1 MSATPGRASTG
12 KQPAVAVGRRERK
25 RQQTA
30 DHLAATAFGL
40 FEAHGYD
47 AVAMEQI
54 AAAADVAKATLY
66 NYFPVKEALL
76 AHRFRREIADGMVAL
91 RGDLARRRGFAAR
104 MRFLLQASAEW
115 NESWRDYLPHY
126 LRFRMA
132 EIDPGV
138 HRAAGDSHASGIAPI
153 FEALIREGQQSGEL
167 RGGQNPAELAR
178 MFEYMCLG
186 AAVMWLHAPRGR
198 LARRFELALEVFL
211 GGIAA

>member
-1 MSATPGRASTG
+1 MEQPIATA
-12 KQPAVAVGRRERK
+12 GRRERK

-30 DHLAATAFGL
+30 DHLAATAFEL

-76 AHRFRREIADGMVAL
+76 VHRFRREIADGMAAL
-91 RGDLARRRGFAAR
+91 GGELARRRGFAAR
-104 MRFLLQASAEW
+104 MRFLLEASAKW
-115 NESWRDYLPHY
+115 NESWREYLPHY

-138 HRAAGDSHASGIAPI
+138 HRAAGGAHASGIAPL
-153 FEALIREGQQSGEL
+153 FDMLIREGQQSGEL
-167 RGGQNPAELAR
+167 RANHDPVELAR

-186 AAVMWLHAPRGR
+186 AAVMWLHAPRGG
-198 LARRFELALEVFL
+198 LARRFELALEVLL
-211 GGIAA
+211 GGIAAPKRKRG